1 MVRGRLQ
8 VKKGYY
14 YAILSY
20 RIAKTKTK
28 EIWRATGV
36 KTTEDRRKAQRICEG
51 YKEKLII
58 ELNMFSNGNEL
69 LQYRDR
75 VLLRKGRDI
84 LFGDYLIRWLDLTK
98 NHIEKSTFSSYQYT
112 INSKIKSYFNK
123 LKISLVDLTAR
134 DISFFYYEC
143 LKNISASTLKHYHV
157 IIRQALQYAYQ
168 NELVIS
174 NVAVKVKIPKV
185 PIYVGTYY
193 NQEELLNL
201 FNCVKGKQIEFAV
214 LMASYYGLRR
224 SEIVGLKWSNIDF
237 QYKTIIIKHT
247 VVDCVID
254 GKSKLLAKDRAKSQ
268 SSIRTLPLLPN
279 IEEYLIRLK
288 ELQLRNKEIY
298 GDSYNQSYLDYVYVN
313 QIGELIRPGFITQN
327 FPIVLRNNNLRRI
340 RFHDL
345 RHSLAALLRHNGAKM
360 EDIQKWLGH
369 STIEITEK
377 IYSHFENIEYQK
389 LATIIQD
396 ALRQ

>member
-8 VKKGYY
+8 VKYGYY

-36 KTTEDRRKAQRICEG
+36 KTTEDRRKAERLCEEF
-51 YKEKLII
+51 KEKLII
-58 ELNMFSNGNEL
+58 ELNMFSKGNEL
-69 LQYRDR
+69 LRVGDRALLTKVRDT
-75 VLLRKGRDI
+75 
-84 LFGDYLIRWLDLTK
+84 LFGDYLIRWLEFTK

-112 INSKIKSYFNK
+112 INSKIKPYFNK
-123 LKISLVDLTAR
+123 LKVSLVDLTAR
-134 DISFFYYEC
+134 DISLFYYEC
-143 LKNISASTLKHYHV
+143 FKNISANTLKHYHA
-157 IIRQALQYAYQ
+157 IIRQALQYAYE
-168 NELVIS
+168 NEFVVS
-174 NVAVKVKIPKV
+174 NVADKVKLPKV
-185 PIYVGTYY
+185 PIYAGTYY
-193 NQEELLNL
+193 NQEELLKL
-201 FNCVKGKQIEFAV
+201 FECVKGKPIEFAV
-214 LMASYYGLRR
+214 RMASYYGLRR
-224 SEIVGLKWSNIDF
+224 SEIVGLRWSNIDF
-237 QYKTIIIKHT
+237 QYKTIMIKHT
-247 VVDCVID
+247 VVDCVVD
-254 GKSKLLAKDRAKSQ
+254 GKSTLIAKDRAKSQ

-279 IEEYLIRLK
+279 IEEYLMKLK
-288 ELQLRNKEIY
+288 ELQQRNKEIF

-345 RHSLAALLRHNGAKM
+345 RHSLAALLRHNGARM

-377 IYSHFENIEYQK
+377 IYSH
-389 LATIIQD
+389 
-396 ALRQ
+396 